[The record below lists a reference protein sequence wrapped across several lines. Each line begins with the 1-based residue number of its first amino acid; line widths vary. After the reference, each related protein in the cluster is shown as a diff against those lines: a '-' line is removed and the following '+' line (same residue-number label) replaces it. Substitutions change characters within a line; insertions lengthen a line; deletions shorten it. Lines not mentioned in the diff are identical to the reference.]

1 MVISQVSQGANTE
14 RGIVT
19 AVKREVFTQEERTSS
34 RISQLDGPIPDP
46 YDDVLS
52 TPNVSCRFCL
62 LGMHA

>member
-14 RGIVT
+14 RDIVT
-19 AVKREVFTQEERTSS
+19 AAKQEVFTQGERMSS

-62 LGMHA
+62 SGMHA